1 MAETYTNGVWIVKV
15 GEEDAFVAAWTEF
28 ASWGHTWSGAGT
40 LRLVRDVSESNRYM
54 SFGAWESFDAQ
65 RAWKDSPEF
74 RERMARVQ
82 QHVDDFTPSVFELV
96 TAVDYAAQAPAEPP
110 VAETYEAVR

>member
-1 MAETYTNGVWIVKV
+1 
-15 GEEDAFVAAWTEF
+15 
-28 ASWGHTWSGAGT
+28 
-40 LRLVRDVSESNRYM
+40 M

-82 QHVDDFTPSVFELV
+82 HHVEDFTPSVFELV
-96 TAVDYAAQAPAEPP
+96 TAVD
-110 VAETYEAVR
+110 

>member
-1 MAETYTNGVWIVKV
+1 
-15 GEEDAFVAAWTEF
+15 
-28 ASWGHTWSGAGT
+28 
-40 LRLVRDVSESNRYM
+40 M

-82 QHVDDFTPSVFELV
+82 QHVENFTPSVFELV
-96 TAVDYAAQAPAEPP
+96 TAVD
-110 VAETYEAVR
+110 